1 MKCSA
6 TNCLAIM
13 LLAMVAVV
21 CQAQDFSADVVYTK
35 VPTAQ
40 ESSAGT
46 AAAATAPSSRIFVS
60 KANIRLESRGMIDLV
75 MLVDGVDHTTVVLYP
90 GQKTYRKIGSRPSQ
104 YFRST
109 DVENAC
115 ADWQEAA
122 GKQLKCEK
130 VGEDVVGGRTATKY
144 KNSLADGSAEYVW
157 IDSKLR
163 YVIKWDLGQA
173 AAELHNI
180 KEGPQSA
187 DLFEIPKSY
196 DVAKP
201 AKKPPSRTGPQHK

>member
-6 TNCLAIM
+6 THSLAM
-13 LLAMVAVV
+13 LLAMIAIV

-35 VPTAQ
+35 GPAAQ
-40 ESSAGT
+40 ESSTGT

-60 KANIRLESRGMIDLV
+60 KANMRLESRGMINLV
-75 MLVDGVDHTTVVLYP
+75 MLVDTVDHTSVVLYP
-90 GQKTYRKIGSRPSQ
+90 GQKTYQKIPSSPSQ

-109 DVENAC
+109 DVANAC
-115 ADWQEAA
+115 TDWQEAA

-130 VGEDVVGGRTATKY
+130 VGEDVVGGRKTIKY
-144 KNSLADGSAEYVW
+144 KNPLADGSAEYVW
-157 IDSKLR
+157 IDSKLS

-173 AAELHNI
+173 GAELHNI

-201 AKKPPSRTGPQHK
+201 AKKPPVATGPHHK